1 MGTRLWLAL
10 LVCLGSASGAQAL
23 PIILSLPVTVTE
35 LSDWENNPYPPP
47 NELAIG
53 DTGTITYRFDSED
66 LVLGPAGCSGCFG
79 DVTMSVSP
87 WFFQGTFPG
96 ASLGGFGGA
105 NPSAGLRINLTDGAI
120 DVLRID
126 AVEDDF
132 SFHTLVLS
140 DPTGTAF
147 SASDLLSPTA
157 LLANLDTTR
166 FSAMWQ
172 LDTQPG
178 AIARAEGAIPEPSA
192 VASFALGVWIL
203 ARRIRI
209 SRPD

>member
-10 LVCLGSASGAQAL
+10 LVCLGSASGAQAF
-23 PIILSLPVTVTE
+23 PIILNLPVTVTE
-35 LSDWENNPYPPP
+35 LSDWENNPYAPP

-53 DTGTITYRFDSED
+53 DSGTITYSFDSGD

-96 ASLGGFGGA
+96 ASLGGFGGT
-105 NPSAGLRINLTDGAI
+105 NPSAGLRIHLTDGAI

-132 SFHTLVLS
+132 SFHSLVLMDVS
-140 DPTGTAF
+140 GTAF
-147 SASDLLSPTA
+147 SPDDLLAPAAHLATLSP
-157 LLANLDTTR
+157 NQ
-166 FSAMWQ
+166 FSLHSWR
-172 LDTQPG
+172 LETQPG
-178 AIARAEGAIPEPSA
+178 AKAAAENAIPEPAAGMLFGIA
-192 VASFALGVWIL
+192 VLALQRW
-203 ARRIRI
+203 RP
-209 SRPD
+209 SRT